1 MARLLT
7 FVIVTGMYN
16 FVQKVRGGGETQPS
30 SLPYPP
36 LVPTPMRVEILYST
50 YSTAICTIIH
60 TATTIITSVTTLIVK
75 ILLTSVDWQY
85 I

>member
-1 MARLLT
+1 
-7 FVIVTGMYN
+7 MYS
-16 FVQKVRGGGETQPS
+16 FAQKVRGGGAQPS
-30 SLPYPP
+30 SLHSPP

-50 YSTAICTIIH
+50 YSTAICTNIH

-75 ILLTSVDWQY
+75 MLLTSVDWQY

>member
-1 MARLLT
+1 
-7 FVIVTGMYN
+7 MYS
-16 FVQKVRGGGETQPS
+16 FAQKVRGRGGGGGPS
-30 SLPYPP
+30 PLPSHSRP

-50 YSTAICTIIH
+50 YSTAICTNIH

-75 ILLTSVDWQY
+75 MLLTSVDWQY